1 MFSVAFF
8 ENFLFKQI
16 NKLDN
21 RNFHSSILFF
31 ISSFILFILYNLL
44 FKYNS
49 TDFYFLYDWKFYLLI
64 ILELSVF
71 YLYRE
76 NYYQNKTNYTIV
88 NMFVF
93 STIYLMPILAFF
105 YNFIFEFNTTLNIKY
120 DTFLE
125 AFIFSFTL
133 FILSLIYYI
142 NKIKNKE
149 VNNLKL
155 LIILLIVLL
164 NTMYF
169 SVKMVQT
176 YNGYL
181 IYSFIHLSIAFYF
194 LNFSKKEL
202 KTISYKRVGFYS
214 LFPFIYVFYFS
225 AAALVSVE
233 FITIFKRVSQIIS
246 AMILDKKVIRKD
258 AILIFLILLTSL
270 IFYIYKV

>member
-31 ISSFILFILYNLL
+31 ISSFTLFVLYNL
-44 FKYNS
+44 FFEYKAI
-49 TDFYFLYDWKFYLLI
+49 DFSFFYDWKFYLLVV
-64 ILELSVF
+64 LELLVF

-76 NYYQNKTNYTIV
+76 NYHQNKTNYTMV

-93 STIYLMPILAFF
+93 STIYLMPILAFL
-105 YNFIFEFNTTLNIKY
+105 YNFIFEFNTTLDIKY
-120 DTFLE
+120 DTFFE
-125 AFIFSFTL
+125 ALIFSFTL
-133 FILSLIYYI
+133 FVLTLIYYI
-142 NKIKNKE
+142 DKIKNKE

-155 LIILLIVLL
+155 LILLLVVLL
-164 NTMYF
+164 NTLYF

-181 IYSFIHLSIAFYF
+181 VYSFIHLSIAFYF
-194 LNFSKKEL
+194 LNSSRKEL
-202 KTISYKRVGFYS
+202 KTISYKRLGFYS

-246 AMILDKKVIRKD
+246 AMILDRRIVRKD
-258 AILIFLILLTSL
+258 AILIFLILLTTL
-270 IFYIYKV
+270 IFYLYKN